1 MLQSTKA
8 HLALLGTNVFFAINY
23 TVVKYLMNNE
33 FVKSFGLNLV
43 RVGICTLLLWIMY
56 LLSPNKGRIE
66 PKDYKRFFL
75 CALFGIAINQLLF
88 LKGLSLTYS
97 IHASLLMLITPI
109 LITIIAAWLL
119 RERLTANKAI
129 GLVLGICG
137 AIVLIT
143 ARSNS
148 GDGSSV
154 IVGDIL
160 IIINAVSYTFYFIL
174 VKPLMLKYNPV
185 MVIRM
190 VFTMGFVLIFPFCIT
205 QFVAIPWERYT
216 ALAYFNLFLLVFFGT
231 FLAYLLNV
239 YGIKY
244 LGASTAGA
252 YIYSQPVFAAIVAII
267 FLNED
272 LSLYK
277 IVAAV
282 LIASGVYLSNKKAAH
297 VTV

>member
-1 MLQSTKA
+1 
-8 HLALLGTNVFFAINY
+8 
-23 TVVKYLMNNE
+23 MNND
-33 FVKSFGLNLV
+33 FVKPFGLNLV
-43 RVGICTLLLWIMY
+43 RVGICSLLLWIMY

-66 PKDYKRFFL
+66 RKDYKRFFL

-119 RERLTANKAI
+119 KEKLTANKAI
-129 GLVLGICG
+129 GLALGICG

-143 ARSNS
+143 ARTNS

-154 IVGDIL
+154 IVGDL
-160 IIINAVSYTFYFIL
+160 LVIINAVSYTFYFIL

-190 VFTMGFVLIFPFCIT
+190 VFTIGLVLILPFCFT
-205 QFVAIPWERYT
+205 QFIAIPWESFT
-216 ALAYFNLFLLVFFGT
+216 PLAFFNMFLLVFFGT
-231 FLAYLLNV
+231 FLAYLFNV
-239 YGIKY
+239 YGIKI

-267 FLNED
+267 FLNEE
-272 LSLYK
+272 LSMYK
-277 IVAAV
+277 IVAAA
-282 LIASGVYLSNKKAAH
+282 LIASGVYLSNKKLANG
-297 VTV
+297 TV